1 MVTTDTNQEITGEK
15 TFVGTKR
22 IKFKQQSNYDRLGF
36 TGYDANGTEIGYLE
50 MIKRDTDFTGSPTS
64 NILGYWS
71 NVNSA
76 PNPSVDVMLGFKYY
90 TKDSDGNARNYRL
103 VVPTRYNE
111 TNVTKYIPISVNGNT
126 ADNTGN
132 INVPTETLVFTL
144 ADNSTVTVN
153 VMTGATVETTTTL
166 S

>member
-1 MVTTDTNQEITGEK
+1 MVTTDTNQDITGEK

-22 IKFKQQSNYDRLGF
+22 IKFKQSYSDDRLGF

-50 MIKRDTDFTGSPTS
+50 MTKSDRDFTGNPTS

-71 NVNSA
+71 SRNSST
-76 PNPSVDVMLGFKYY
+76 NPSADAMLGFKYF
-90 TKDSDGNARNYRL
+90 TKDSDGNLRNYRL

-111 TNVTKYIPISVNGNT
+111 TNVTRYIPISVNGNT

-132 INVPTETLVFTL
+132 INVPTQTLVFTL
-144 ADNSTVTVN
+144 TDNSKVTVN
-153 VMTGATVETTTTL
+153 VMTSATA